1 MFKFWQCNIVLLKP
15 KIFHERKK
23 IMFNFLK
30 SNKDEVKTEV
40 TLHTTAKTEESADTV
55 LPFTDIRPQWKELAN
70 KKAVSSSDMAALCIY
85 RSLVKGQGK
94 EGAIGRLQ
102 KAFRPI
108 TSPIKLKNG
117 VIPHMAVKFSLYS
130 VGRSTVVEW
139 LTKEELSALVTMA
152 QEIAKEW
159 EWK

>member
-1 MFKFWQCNIVLLKP
+1 
-15 KIFHERKK
+15 
-23 IMFNFLK
+23 MFNFLK

-94 EGAIGRLQ
+94 EGAISRLQ

-108 TSPIKLKNG
+108 TNPIKIKNG
-117 VIPHMAVKFSLYS
+117 ALPHMAVKFALYS
-130 VGRSTVVEW
+130 IPRSTVASW
-139 LTKEELSALVTMA
+139 LTMEELKALAPMA

-159 EWK
+159 K